1 MGLRAHIGQLDV
13 LSARVQS
20 SGLPRNQ
27 VPGRR
32 GILIVN
38 NQFSQSQCSKKFE
51 IERRVIPQCASNLPT
66 KVINSG
72 AVDGF
77 CEGELELRTFFLAGS
92 GAKINHRH

>member
-1 MGLRAHIGQLDV
+1 MSCQLEFKVVDF
-13 LSARVQS
+13 
-20 SGLPRNQ
+20 
-27 VPGRR
+27 PG
-32 GILIVN
+32 IKYQEEEAYLIVN

-51 IERRVIPQCASNLPT
+51 IEGRNIPQCASNLPT

-77 CEGELELRTFFLAGS
+77 CEGELELRTFFLASS